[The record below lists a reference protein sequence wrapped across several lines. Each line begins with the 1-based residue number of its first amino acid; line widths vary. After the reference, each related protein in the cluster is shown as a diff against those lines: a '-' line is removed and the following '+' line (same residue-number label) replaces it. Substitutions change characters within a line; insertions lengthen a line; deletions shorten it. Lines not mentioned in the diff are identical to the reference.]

1 MGDPLADPVELLAA
15 PDVDMSDEEVEAAQF
30 RYDDRHPTDFLVSG
44 PVGDEG
50 VGRGR
55 WFPTD
60 AAAERWVADKYGNRV
75 RRRAPENEM
84 EGLRWAYLI
93 RAASPS

>member
-1 MGDPLADPVELLAA
+1 MDDLNPDKLRPGHELDDDEVESTEWSYSDRA
-15 PDVDMSDEEVEAAQF
+15 PD
-30 RYDDRHPTDFLVSG
+30 DFLVSG
-44 PVGDEG
+44 PVGEEG

-55 WFPTD
+55 WFPD
-60 AAAERWVADKYGNRV
+60 DLEAARWVRERYGPRV

-93 RAASPS
+93 KSTNSRSRSS